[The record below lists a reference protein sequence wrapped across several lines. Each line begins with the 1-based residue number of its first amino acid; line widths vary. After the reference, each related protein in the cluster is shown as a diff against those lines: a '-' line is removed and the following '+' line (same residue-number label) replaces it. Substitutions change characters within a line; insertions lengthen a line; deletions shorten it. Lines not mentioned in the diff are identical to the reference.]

1 MGRYP
6 RWVDR
11 IEAVRRNGT
20 EEAAAIAALVSSAAA
35 ARGHLL
41 IDDDTWRELVAGRP
55 SGRASFL
62 VCTPGATA
70 VVGYAQLDAGPDAW
84 RLAYVL
90 DPDAE
95 EDLAIGRELCRAALG
110 VVAAA
115 GGGPVRCWVRLPS
128 ATDDEI
134 ATAVGMDRERDL
146 HQMRRP
152 LPVEP
157 DPSPQIA
164 TRAFRVGLDEPA
176 LLALNNRAFAGHP
189 EQGAWSTG
197 TLLEAE
203 REPWFDPGGLLVHE
217 SDGLMLA
224 FCWTKIHDGEP
235 PVGEIWVLGVEPD
248 AQKRGIGQAMLRT
261 GLVSLQSR
269 ELRTAMLY
277 VDAGNLRA
285 VKFYRAAGFS
295 VDHDDRAYLVRI
307 EPAR

>member
-6 RWVDR
+6 RWVGR

-20 EEAAAIAALVSSAAA
+20 EEEAAIAALVSSATE
-35 ARGHLL
+35 ARGRLL
-41 IDDDTWRELVAGRP
+41 IDDGTWRELAAGRP
-55 SGRASFL
+55 SGRAAFL
-62 VCTPGATA
+62 VRAPGGTA
-70 VVGYAQLDAGPDAW
+70 VVGYAQLDGGPDAW

-90 DPDAE
+90 DPQAE
-95 EDLAIGRELCRAALG
+95 EGLAIGRELCRAALG
-110 VVAAA
+110 AVAAA
-115 GGGPVRCWVRLPS
+115 GGGPVRCWVRLPT
-128 ATDDEI
+128 AKDDEI
-134 ATAVGMDRERDL
+134 AAAVGMDRERDL

-164 TRAFRVGLDEPA
+164 TRAFRVGVDEPA

-197 TLLEAE
+197 TLLDAE

-217 SDGLMLA
+217 SDGAMLA
-224 FCWTKIHDGEP
+224 YCWTKIHEGEP
-235 PVGEIWVLGVEPD
+235 PVGEIWVLGVEPA
-248 AQKRGIGQAMLRT
+248 AQHRGIGQAMLRA

-269 ELRTAMLY
+269 GLRTAMLY

-285 VKFYRAAGFS
+285 VELYRAAGFG

>member
-1 MGRYP
+1 VG
-6 RWVDR
+6 R
-11 IEAVRRNGT
+11 IEAARRNGT
-20 EEAAAIAALVSSAAA
+20 EEAAAIAALVSSATE
-35 ARGHLL
+35 ARGHLP
-41 IDDDTWRELVAGRP
+41 IDDDTWRELAAGRS
-55 SGRASFL
+55 SGRAGFL
-62 VCTPGATA
+62 VRAPGATA
-70 VVGYAQLDAGPDAW
+70 VIGYAQLDGGPDTW

-95 EDLAIGRELCRAALG
+95 ERLAIGRELCRAALG
-110 VVAAA
+110 LVAAA
-115 GGGPVRCWVRLPS
+115 GGGAVRCWVRLPS

-134 ATAVGMDRERDL
+134 TTAVGMDRERDI

-164 TRAFRVGLDEPA
+164 TRAFQVGLDEPA

-189 EQGAWSTG
+189 EQGGWSTG

-217 SDGLMLA
+217 IDGAMLA
-224 FCWTKIHDGEP
+224 FCWTKVHDGEP
-235 PVGEIWVLGVEPD
+235 PVGEIWVLGVDPE
-248 AQKRGIGQAMLRT
+248 AQHRGIGQAMLRA
-261 GLVSLQSR
+261 GLVALQSR
-269 ELRTAMLY
+269 GLRTAMLY

-285 VKFYRAAGFS
+285 VTLYRAAGFS